1 MTSDVEDLITGLRCD
16 VSLPEKKVQVFIDT
30 ISSVLSW
37 TQRYTMSVI
46 KSYIETKQLSLE
58 DDDTLELLN
67 AVHIPNIVSTVRTH
81 KSNVSNLE
89 VKAGCTIPEP
99 VEHVLGRTKTIHRV
113 LLLPTRGK
121 KFQNLVKQNQVSKK
135 VRLQKDVYHYIPIID
150 TLRLIMTNP
159 GAREMIE
166 SEARQF
172 DDTIRTFKDGHQFT
186 LHAFLNDHPCA
197 LRLSFHIDEG
207 EYADALGSRK
217 GKNKLTNVCIKI
229 QNIDARIN
237 SSLDRVY
244 IALMVKSSVL
254 KKYGYRKVFQ
264 PLIEDLL
271 KLESKEG
278 VKLKTAAA
286 HRVTD
291 EILWDFDENDLIAIG
306 ITEKGPI
313 KLILKYIADKKPQ
326 EENPSSS
333 STHEES
339 EVTIRAILKK
349 DVKFQKVI
357 HRYLDYDLVP
367 DHKGL
372 LHMNR
377 ILTTHFFEHQI
388 CKEYKYPTWQQ
399 KQKLAKKI
407 LEEFPQL
414 KSTRVNDDA
423 PPESHFFW
431 KNGGRKTGCHTGLIE
446 TRVGNMRK
454 DVPEDKRA
462 FRRTKQN
469 EAVKP
474 DELEELACS
483 IAAISPTPQ
492 NARNICES
500 MAQCFPLHE
509 WLLKSNKENKPQEIL
524 RTFPHLL
531 AYYGLLIQQA
541 FDRLKPI
548 RQQEKE
554 LDRFLRMGI
563 LLDKD
568 NWNNVHDPHIK
579 GLLRMFKNLTNRGIK
594 RKAEEG
600 SMQPDEEIAS
610 PLIRWIKLNGE
621 GTDYDAIKTHANKDL
636 PPHIVCVGELFQP
649 GNYHL
654 IFDSMIVPCGD
665 SASRAVDVFFKAFD
679 VMGVAV
685 PSLLRNVHS
694 LIAFSVFGS
703 IDNPC
708 SQTVLNLVDRLSEI
722 DRE

>member
-1 MTSDVEDLITGLRCD
+1 MEGLR
-16 VSLPEKKVQVFIDT
+16 KKI
-30 ISSVLSW
+30 
-37 TQRYTMSVI
+37 
-46 KSYIETKQLSLE
+46 
-58 DDDTLELLN
+58 DDD
-67 AVHIPNIVSTVRTH
+67 I
-81 KSNVSNLE
+81 
-89 VKAGCTIPEP
+89 
-99 VEHVLGRTKTIHRV
+99 
-113 LLLPTRGK
+113 
-121 KFQNLVKQNQVSKK
+121 
-135 VRLQKDVYHYIPIID
+135 
-150 TLRLIMTNP
+150 
-159 GAREMIE
+159 
-166 SEARQF
+166 
-172 DDTIRTFKDGHQFT
+172 
-186 LHAFLNDHPCA
+186 
-197 LRLSFHIDEG
+197 
-207 EYADALGSRK
+207 
-217 GKNKLTNVCIKI
+217 
-229 QNIDARIN
+229 
-237 SSLDRVY
+237 
-244 IALMVKSSVL
+244 
-254 KKYGYRKVFQ
+254 YRKLV
-264 PLIEDLL
+264 
-271 KLESKEG
+271 
-278 VKLKTAAA
+278 A

-407 LEEFPQL
+407 LQEFPQL

>member
-278 VKLKTAAA
+278 VKLKTAA
-286 HRVTD
+286 
-291 EILWDFDENDLIAIG
+291 G
-306 ITEKGPI
+306 IYTLRATLVNALGDT
-313 KLILKYIADKKPQ
+313 LAV
-326 EENPSSS
+326 
-333 STHEES
+333 HE
-339 EVTIRAILKK
+339 L
-349 DVKFQKVI
+349 
-357 HRYLDYDLVP
+357 
-367 DHKGL
+367 
-372 LHMNR
+372 
-377 ILTTHFFEHQI
+377 
-388 CKEYKYPTWQQ
+388 
-399 KQKLAKKI
+399 
-407 LEEFPQL
+407 
-414 KSTRVNDDA
+414 
-423 PPESHFFW
+423 
-431 KNGGRKTGCHTGLIE
+431 
-446 TRVGNMRK
+446 
-454 DVPEDKRA
+454 
-462 FRRTKQN
+462 
-469 EAVKP
+469 
-474 DELEELACS
+474 
-483 IAAISPTPQ
+483 
-492 NARNICES
+492 
-500 MAQCFPLHE
+500 
-509 WLLKSNKENKPQEIL
+509 
-524 RTFPHLL
+524 
-531 AYYGLLIQQA
+531 YGLLGPSANYFCRSCMITRRDLHNGNFGDNFPHRTVQSVQIDLETIQQNEKLISQCGIKEECVLHELGYFRWPNNHV
-541 FDRLKPI
+541 FDPMHDLF
-548 RQQEKE
+548 E
-554 LDRFLRMGI
+554 GI
-563 LLDKD
+563 L
-568 NWNNVHDPHIK
+568 PMIIK
-579 GLLRMFKNLTNRGIK
+579 K
-594 RKAEEG
+594 
-600 SMQPDEEIAS
+600 
-610 PLIRWIKLNGE
+610 
-621 GTDYDAIKTHANKDL
+621 
-636 PPHIVCVGELFQP
+636 C
-649 GNYHL
+649 
-654 IFDSMIVPCGD
+654 
-665 SASRAVDVFFKAFD
+665 
-679 VMGVAV
+679 
-685 PSLLRNVHS
+685 
-694 LIAFSVFGS
+694 
-703 IDNPC
+703 
-708 SQTVLNLVDRLSEI
+708 
-722 DRE
+722 